1 MKATFK
7 AFQFLISFYEVV
19 ESIKTRDLLPV
30 VTIISS
36 FLILLT
42 LFFIFLHFHLFAPS
56 FPSSTENSS
65 SLLSFFNLLYLFP
78 PFIASFLHL
87 FCPVFLLSF
96 VASLFFLQC
105 LHFLSL
111 TGTKENIF
119 PCPVFFLVFMPF
131 SCSDWARFLLLSGFC
146 FLSQFSSV
154 DLKTLQPTIECSMHR
169 KESSLLLCLHFLSYP
184 LTPLCLSQGS
194 VFVPWVTHKTVKV
207 SWRWPVM
214 CLCLSISGWS
224 CLNGSHYWFTLPS
237 STDTHTHTHTQ
248 AGFWLPGLLVKHW
261 AGCWGL
267 QMSYYIRCV
276 HQMPVYTFSC
286 PLLSLSFSFLPA
298 SNKSVCVSAD
308 LCPPIIFSLAS

>member
-1 MKATFK
+1 
-7 AFQFLISFYEVV
+7 
-19 ESIKTRDLLPV
+19 
-30 VTIISS
+30 
-36 FLILLT
+36 
-42 LFFIFLHFHLFAPS
+42 
-56 FPSSTENSS
+56 
-65 SLLSFFNLLYLFP
+65 
-78 PFIASFLHL
+78 
-87 FCPVFLLSF
+87 
-96 VASLFFLQC
+96 
-105 LHFLSL
+105 
-111 TGTKENIF
+111 
-119 PCPVFFLVFMPF
+119 MPF

-194 VFVPWVTHKTVKV
+194 VFVPRVTHKTVKV

-237 STDTHTHTHTQ
+237 STDTHTHTHTRTHTQ

-276 HQMPVYTFSC
+276 YQMPVYTFSC
-286 PLLSLSFSFLPA
+286 PVLSLSFSFLPA

-308 LCPPIIFSLAS
+308 LCPPIISSLASYFLHTYIKHVDIHLSSATHMFRCQNEKVWICESCAEFFVSQKERVLTHNHLL